1 MLFGGLLLSSCIAP
15 INSGSSESI
24 SSTSTEETSSTTPS
38 QSTSYEKDDEGFL
51 LLEEG
56 YFSYDEDETSTL
68 TRNVIEIPQDV
79 AQKEHYGNMRLY
91 CGDRQ
96 IPVYSVKTNYMHSW
110 DPAAPYRMDNAV
122 ASFGFSGV
130 ITLKLQTTFA
140 LFDDTEI
147 SPISQGVPY
156 SVDKER
162 RVVTFT
168 LSVPSCSCRETLL
181 PSTSFTSPK

>member
-1 MLFGGLLLSSCIAP
+1 MGLLFFGGLLLSSCISP
-15 INSGSSESI
+15 IFDSSSETI
-24 SSTSTEETSSTTPS
+24 SSVSESLSSAEEPCSSPSSRSTA
-38 QSTSYEKDDEGFL
+38 YEKDDDGFL
-51 LLEEG
+51 ILEEN
-56 YFSYDEDETSTL
+56 YFSYVEDETSTL
-68 TRNVIEIPQDV
+68 ERNVIEIPQDV
-79 AQKEHYGNMRLY
+79 AQKEHYDGMRLY

-96 IPVYSVKTNYMHSW
+96 IPVYAVKTNYMHSW

-147 SPISQGVPY
+147 SPINQNVPY

-168 LSVPSCSCRETLL
+168 L
-181 PSTSFTSPK
+181 